1 MRPALAWSKRRLPIF
16 VSFTGYENGAE
27 LWADPAPVGQ
37 FTRFRPAMQAMSRY
51 RDPAAIAEMR
61 ERFGDRIR
69 TPSFAPG
76 DAMMLSNWTLHL
88 THATPAMTKTRE
100 NLELRFWSSASLDD
114 ILREHG
120 IASA

>member
-1 MRPALAWSKRRLPIF
+1 
-16 VSFTGYENGAE
+16 
-27 LWADPAPVGQ
+27 
-37 FTRFRPAMQAMSRY
+37 MQAMCRY

-61 ERFGDRIR
+61 ERFDDCIR

-88 THATPAMTKTRE
+88 THATPEMSKTRE
-100 NLELRFWSSASLDD
+100 NLELRFWSSASLED
-114 ILREHG
+114 ILHEHG

>member
-1 MRPALAWSKRRLPIF
+1 
-16 VSFTGYENGAE
+16 
-27 LWADPAPVGQ
+27 
-37 FTRFRPAMQAMSRY
+37 MQAMCRH
-51 RDPAAIAEMR
+51 RDPAVIAEMH
-61 ERFGDRIR
+61 ERFHDRIR

-100 NLELRFWSSASLDD
+100 NLELRFWSSASLDE

-120 IASA
+120 I